1 MQIRWAANL
10 ILSLLVSAAL
20 TAGCAHT
27 SQRSATYQQPE
38 SPYLSL
44 MLARQAEH
52 RADWDRALGLYATLD
67 DPYGWL
73 ARARIHFT
81 LNQNKEALELIERL
95 LAEGTYADEA
105 RELRTKISARK
116 QHWDQAIA
124 DAEILA
130 RRHPDNREIRLF
142 LANLKLIT
150 SDFKGARTLLETM
163 LDAPEDGVVLY
174 ALSKACLGDQ
184 DIVCAKK
191 ALQELILKEE
201 TFAPAYMD
209 LGRLHEMLGQKAAAE
224 ESYQR
229 LLEIDPFSREALSA
243 LVDLLIPQARYDEA
257 RDYVITLMEHHP
269 SEEVL
274 TKLILLDLQAERYD
288 QIIEFLSPEEDL
300 SEELR
305 YYLAVAHAG
314 RGEWEA
320 ALAILDTLPVSGEQG
335 CDVVL
340 LKVAVLE
347 DTGQTQQ
354 ALATLREAWEK
365 FSAENS
371 CKEIGY
377 KLSMALE
384 SAGQRTEGLNV
395 ALAMLER
402 DPHDPVV
409 LNFVGYVWADQGQHL
424 DEAQAMIEEAL
435 RQKPEDGYI
444 LDSLAWVLYRRQRSQ
459 EAFGYLHRA
468 LEYNSDDPTINEHM
482 GDILK
487 SLGRNEE
494 ALDYYLKASVLGDD
508 TNSGLMIKIRE
519 LLE

>member
-1 MQIRWAANL
+1 M
-10 ILSLLVSAAL
+10 
-20 TAGCAHT
+20 
-27 SQRSATYQQPE
+27 
-38 SPYLSL
+38 
-44 MLARQAEH
+44 
-52 RADWDRALGLYATLD
+52 
-67 DPYGWL
+67 
-73 ARARIHFT
+73 
-81 LNQNKEALELIERL
+81 
-95 LAEGTYADEA
+95 
-105 RELRTKISARK
+105 
-116 QHWDQAIA
+116 
-124 DAEILA
+124 
-130 RRHPDNREIRLF
+130 
-142 LANLKLIT
+142 
-150 SDFKGARTLLETM
+150 
-163 LDAPEDGVVLY
+163 
-174 ALSKACLGDQ
+174 
-184 DIVCAKK
+184 
-191 ALQELILKEE
+191 
-201 TFAPAYMD
+201 
-209 LGRLHEMLGQKAAAE
+209 
-224 ESYQR
+224 
-229 LLEIDPFSREALSA
+229 
-243 LVDLLIPQARYDEA
+243 
-257 RDYVITLMEHHP
+257 
-269 SEEVL
+269 
-274 TKLILLDLQAERYD
+274 
-288 QIIEFLSPEEDL
+288 
-300 SEELR
+300 
-305 YYLAVAHAG
+305 
-314 RGEWEA
+314 
-320 ALAILDTLPVSGEQG
+320 
-335 CDVVL
+335 VL